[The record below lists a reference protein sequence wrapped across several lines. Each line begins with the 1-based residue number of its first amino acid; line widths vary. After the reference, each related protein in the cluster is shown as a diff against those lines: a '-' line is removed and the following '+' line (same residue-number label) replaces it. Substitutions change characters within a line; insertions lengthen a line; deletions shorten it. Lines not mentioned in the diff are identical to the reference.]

1 MHSNGSEP
9 HDRLP
14 PPAFPPGSS
23 RRIRPEQ
30 GSVPEDAFISPDA
43 PIERGSIPEDA
54 IFSPDD
60 PVTRSGTRMPDDAF
74 FSPDEPVVREAEPT
88 VPEDFEDVLRSH
100 GSSSTGA
107 EGETEGSEGQ
117 VTGMSLEVQQRGRG
131 GSRFDDPH
139 VERLYAKLVGLT
151 KAVKER
157 GEAGLRTEAGMS
169 RFETTL
175 RGYCVGYLAGLRE
188 PSDPES

>member
-1 MHSNGSEP
+1 M
-9 HDRLP
+9 
-14 PPAFPPGSS
+14 
-23 RRIRPEQ
+23 
-30 GSVPEDAFISPDA
+30 PEDAFISPDA

-100 GSSSTGA
+100 SSSAFGEEAEAAVA
-107 EGETEGSEGQ
+107 EGMEVQ
-117 VTGMSLEVQQRGRG
+117 VTGMSLEVKQRGRG
-131 GSRFDDPH
+131 GGRFDDPH
-139 VERLYAKLVGLT
+139 VERLYARLVGLV

-157 GEAGLRTEAGMS
+157 GEAGLRTEPGMS

-188 PSDPES
+188 PLDPDA